1 MTVAGMQRTIPVL
14 YSYRRCPYAMRARM
28 ALRYSDI
35 EVEIREISFKQKPRH
50 MLALSPKGTVPVLAL
65 TDGKIIDESLDI
77 MRWAIEQHD
86 PDQWLL
92 ADPIPRSEAD
102 ALIADNDYIFKP
114 ALDKY
119 KYAVRFPQRSA
130 ESYRTEGEGFFR
142 QLERRLQDK
151 PYLFG
156 DRISL
161 ADVAIFPFIRQF
173 SLVDAAWFEQSPY
186 TALQSWLSRLLK
198 KELFIGTMQK
208 YPTWVESDLG

>member
-1 MTVAGMQRTIPVL
+1 MQGAIPVL

-50 MLALSPKGTVPVLAL
+50 MLALSPKGTVPVLVL
-65 TDGKIIDESLDI
+65 TDGKVIDESLDI

-86 PDQWLL
+86 PEQWLL
-92 ADPIPRSEAD
+92 ADPIARSEAD
-102 ALIADNDYIFKP
+102 ALIADNDYVFKP
-114 ALDKY
+114 VLDKY

-130 ESYRTEGEGFFR
+130 ESYRTEGELFFR
-142 QLERRLQDK
+142 RLERRLQDK

-173 SLVDAAWFEQSPY
+173 SLVDTAWFEQSPY
-186 TALQSWLSRLLK
+186 TALQSWLSLLLQT
-198 KELFIGTMQK
+198 ELFMGVMQK
-208 YPTWVESDLG
+208 YPTWLEAGAG